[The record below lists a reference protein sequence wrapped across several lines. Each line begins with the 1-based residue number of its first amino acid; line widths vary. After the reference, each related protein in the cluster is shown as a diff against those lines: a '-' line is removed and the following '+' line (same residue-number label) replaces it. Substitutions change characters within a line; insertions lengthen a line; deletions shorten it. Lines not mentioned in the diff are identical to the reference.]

1 VTTPNVS
8 DFKLSKTVK
17 QLIIWG
23 AAALVVIIAAVSIFS
38 FVNGTRDE
46 GIRKTSALE
55 AQYLDNQ
62 NELSTYILKFNES
75 LGIADRQNAK
85 LNEILLDAV
94 KGRYDNDG
102 SLQPG
107 TGGQLFSAITEAYP
121 DLSANSE
128 SYMKVQDLIVSGRDA
143 YKNKQT
149 KLLDMVR
156 DYEVW
161 LQSDYVKSS
170 VIKNLG
176 FPGDYLSVKVDG
188 KTLTG
193 QNALDQI
200 ASIVLTEDA
209 QEAYETGTIDPLIT
223 PTDD

>member
-1 VTTPNVS
+1 MTTPNVS
-8 DFKLSKTVK
+8 GFSLSKSAK

-23 AAALVVIIAAVSIFS
+23 AVALVAIIAAVSIFG
-38 FVNGTRDE
+38 FINGTRDE

-55 AQYLDNQ
+55 GQYMDNQ
-62 NELSTYILKFNES
+62 NELSSYILKFNES
-75 LGIADRQNAK
+75 LGIADRQNTK
-85 LNEILLDAV
+85 LNEVLLDAV

-102 SLQPG
+102 SLNPG

-128 SYMKVQDLIVSGRDA
+128 AYMKVQDLIVSGRDA

-156 DYEVW
+156 DYDVW
-161 LQSDYVKSS
+161 LQSDFLKSS

-176 FPGDYLSVKVDG
+176 FPDDYLEVKVDG
-188 KTLTG
+188 KPLRG
-193 QNALDQI
+193 QDALDQI

-209 QEAYETGTIDPLIT
+209 KEAYETGTMDPLIT
-223 PTDD
+223 PTD

>member
-1 VTTPNVS
+1 MTNPNVP
-8 DFKLSKTVK
+8 DFKLSKAMK

-23 AAALVVIIAAVSIFS
+23 AVALVVIIAVTSVFG
-38 FVNGTRDE
+38 FVNGTRDQ
-46 GIRKTSALE
+46 GIQKSSALE
-55 AQYLDNQ
+55 AQYMDNQ

-75 LGIADRQNAK
+75 LGIADRQNSK
-85 LNEILLDAV
+85 LNDVLLDAV

-102 SLQPG
+102 SLNPG

-128 SYMKVQDLIVSGRDA
+128 AYMKVQDLIVSGRDA

-161 LQSDYVKSS
+161 LDSDLVKSK
-170 VIKNLG
+170 VIKSLG
-176 FPGDYLSVKVDG
+176 FPGDYLSVKVG
-188 KTLTG
+188 KKTLTG
-193 QNALDQI
+193 QDALDQI

-223 PTDD
+223 PED